1 MVFSRAH
8 FFLLLVG
15 RVGGCFFRP
24 DFFFR
29 LHFFLLFRV
38 FFTHFFFL
46 SLSPSPSPN
55 IINITTIIPV
65 LGVIPVTTAW

>member
-1 MVFSRAH
+1 MVFSRVH
-8 FFLLLVG
+8 FFLLLAG
-15 RVGGCFFRP
+15 RVGVFFRP

-55 IINITTIIPV
+55 IPEFRIIYTL
-65 LGVIPVTTAW
+65 LGYYYIGLP